1 MLTPVMPESC
11 DSIKAQLNESSADL
25 CFGAVKEYAVGTA
38 TPLFAR
44 IDAEKVL
51 AEIAAE
57 QEAAKK
63 AAEVAANVVTMAEIG
78 IEDFAKVELK
88 AAKVVAC
95 EPVPK
100 AKKLLKLTLNDG
112 ARNRTVASG
121 IAKFYKPEELIGKT
135 VILVSN
141 LKKAT
146 LCGIESEG
154 MILAADCGED
164 SIKVIFLDDIPA
176 GSKIR

>member
-11 DSIKAQLNESSADL
+11 NSIKAQLNENNTTLA
-25 CFGAVKEYAVGTA
+25 FGEVKEYSVGTA

-63 AAEVAANVVTMAEIG
+63 AAEEAANVATITEIG
-78 IEDFAKVELK
+78 IEDFAKVELC
-88 AAKVVAC
+88 AAKIVAC
-95 EPVPK
+95 EAVPK

-112 ARNRTVASG
+112 KRDRTVASG
-121 IAKFYKPEELIGKT
+121 IAKFYKPEELVGKT
-135 VILVSN
+135 VVLVSN
-141 LKKAT
+141 LKKAK

-154 MILAADCGED
+154 MILAADCSED
-164 SIKVIFLDDIPA
+164 NIKVIFLEDIPA

>member
-1 MLTPVMPESC
+1 M
-11 DSIKAQLNESSADL
+11 
-25 CFGAVKEYAVGTA
+25 GAA

-63 AAEVAANVVTMAEIG
+63 AAEEAENVTTINEIG
-78 IEDFAKVELK
+78 IEDFAKVELT
-88 AAKVVAC
+88 AAKIIDC

-100 AKKLLKLTLNDG
+100 AKKLLKLTINDG
-112 ARNRTVASG
+112 TRNRTVASG
-121 IAKFYKPEELIGKT
+121 IAKFYKPEELVGKT

-154 MILAADCGED
+154 MILAAED
-164 SIKVIFLDDIPA
+164 ENGNFSLIVPEKDVASGTVL
-176 GSKIR
+176 G